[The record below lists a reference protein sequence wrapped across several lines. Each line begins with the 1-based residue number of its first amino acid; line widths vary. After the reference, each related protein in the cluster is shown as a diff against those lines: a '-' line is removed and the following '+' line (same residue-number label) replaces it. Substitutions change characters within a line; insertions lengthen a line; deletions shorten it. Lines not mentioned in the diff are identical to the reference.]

1 MQVVSF
7 NELYKGKPKH
17 MVRFVLCYSRFFPSK
32 LMNVPGTSVLLMNV
46 PGTSVL

>member
-17 MVRFVLCYSRFFPSK
+17 MVIFVLGFFRFFSSN
-32 LMNVPGTSVLLMNV
+32 LMNVPGISVLW
-46 PGTSVL
+46 